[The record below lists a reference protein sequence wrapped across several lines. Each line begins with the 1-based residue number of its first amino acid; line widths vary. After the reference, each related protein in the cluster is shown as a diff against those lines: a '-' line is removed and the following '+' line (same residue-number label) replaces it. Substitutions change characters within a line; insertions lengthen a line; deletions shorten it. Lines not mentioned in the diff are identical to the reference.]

1 MGNIC
6 GKTNFRYAT
15 LIFVMSFNR
24 RLLEGSFVDWRM
36 DFMWGDWVG
45 TPRVCLNQQGTTS
58 SNLKSP
64 YNQLSRLLKELILC
78 SWCDS
83 VCDSRYTLSDSL
95 ELQNKVIKGF
105 ESYLLLTFS
114 SNSIQSSLIGN
125 PSAPGCEQKFF
136 QTQICWKRTMPAS
149 PPQLAS
155 LKYGEVPSKCFSF
168 PYM

>member
-1 MGNIC
+1 MGGLGRDSQSVPQPTGNHLKQLKVPIQSI
-6 GKTNFRYAT
+6 KKSTFKRTHLNHVYAPGV
-15 LIFVMSFNR
+15 IQFVTR
-24 RLLEGSFVDWRM
+24 D
-36 DFMWGDWVG
+36 
-45 TPRVCLNQQGTTS
+45 
-58 SNLKSP
+58 
-64 YNQLSRLLKELILC
+64 I
-78 SWCDS
+78 
-83 VCDSRYTLSDSL
+83 TLSDSL